1 MKNRKFVPAVP
12 PLRVLSFLLF
22 PVFPVFISPTLLA
35 QQASEPEAAPTVVTA
50 NRVARTA
57 DETLVP
63 VTVITRKDIERLQA
77 QSVPDLLRGLPGVAF
92 ANNGGPGKNTS
103 LFLRGTNSDHVLV
116 LIDGFKIGSA
126 TSGGAA
132 LQDIPVDQIERIE
145 LVRGP
150 RASIYGS
157 EAIGGVLQIF
167 TRKGAQAP
175 GFALTA
181 GSRHTF
187 EASTQ
192 GGVGDKDL
200 WISAGVK
207 SGTTRGI
214 NVCQAGTTPA
224 SCRPDRDGYNN
235 TAFNLHGGA
244 SFGEKLSLDLMALQ
258 IDSENEF
265 DGSSQDSAKNRQQV
279 FGGTL
284 NFTPVDRWLSTL
296 RIGGTTDES
305 RNYLSN
311 IFKSRFT
318 TRRDSVTWQND
329 VEIAKGQQVV
339 VGVDSLNE
347 KIISDTQYPIGH
359 RSNRAVFAQYLADI
373 GRFSAQ
379 LSGRHDENDQ
389 FGSHNTGGVA
399 TGYAFSKAFRLN
411 ASYATAFKAPT
422 FNQLYFPG
430 YGTPGLQ
437 PEESRNREVGAAGE
451 WGQDSNRGKWQL
463 SIFDNYIKQLII
475 TDPVTF
481 RAVNLSRARIHGIE
495 LSAAQRIGNTQIS
508 ANATFQNPKDHSG
521 SASEGNLLVRRPRQS
536 ARVDADHD
544 IGDFSFGASW
554 TGAGKRYDNTANST
568 HLGGY
573 SLWDLRAEY
582 RFAKDWR
589 VQLRGENVFDK
600 HYETAYLYNQPGAG
614 VFLTLRYQPK

>member
-1 MKNRKFVPAVP
+1 LKKYNSLPA
-12 PLRVLSFLLF
+12 LLLLGT
-22 PVFPVFISPTLLA
+22 SPILFA
-35 QQASEPEAAPTVVTA
+35 QQASEPETAPTVVTA

-63 VTVITRKDIERLQA
+63 VTIITRKDIERLQA
-77 QSVPDLLRGLPGVAF
+77 QSVPDLLRGLPGVVF

-116 LIDGFKIGSA
+116 LVDGFKIGSA
-126 TSGGAA
+126 TSGSAS
-132 LQDIPVDQIERIE
+132 LQDIPIDQVERIE

-157 EAIGGVLQIF
+157 EAIGGVIQIF

-175 GFALTA
+175 GVALTG

-187 EASTQ
+187 GASAQ
-192 GGVGDKDL
+192 GGFGDKDL
-200 WISAGVK
+200 WASAGVK

-214 NVCQAGTTPA
+214 NVCQAGSTPA
-224 SCRPDRDGYNN
+224 SCRPDRDGYSN
-235 TAFNLHGGA
+235 TAFNLHGGVRV
-244 SFGEKLSLDLMALQ
+244 GEMLGVELMALQ

-265 DGSSQDSAKNRQQV
+265 DGSSQDSANSRQQV

-284 NFTPVDRWLSTL
+284 NFTPFDSWVSTL
-296 RIGGTTDES
+296 RVGGTTDES
-305 RNYLSN
+305 RNYLGEV
-311 IFKSRFT
+311 FKSRFT

-329 VEIAKGQQVV
+329 VVVAKGHQIVA
-339 VGVDSLNE
+339 GIDLLND
-347 KIISDTQYPIGH
+347 KVMSDTQYPIGH

-373 GRFSAQ
+373 GNFSTQ
-379 LSGRHDENDQ
+379 LSGRHDDNEQ
-389 FGSHNTGGVA
+389 FGSHNTGGIA
-399 TGYAFSKAFRLN
+399 TGYAFSKAFRLS

-430 YGTPGLQ
+430 YGTPELQ
-437 PEESRNREVGAAGE
+437 PEESRNREVGVSGE
-451 WGQDSNRGKWQL
+451 WGVDVNRGKWQV

-475 TDPVTF
+475 TDPTTF
-481 RAVNLSRARIHGIE
+481 KAVNLSRARIHGVE
-495 LSAAQRIGNTQIS
+495 LSAGQRMGNTQLS
-508 ANATFQNPKDHSG
+508 ANLTFQNPKDHSG

-554 TGAGKRYDNTANST
+554 TGVGKRYDDVANSI

-573 SLWDLRAEY
+573 SLWDLRTEY
-582 RFAKDWR
+582 RFARDWR
-589 VQLRGENVFDK
+589 VQLHGENVFDK
-600 HYETAYLYNQPGAG
+600 HYETAYRYNQPGVG